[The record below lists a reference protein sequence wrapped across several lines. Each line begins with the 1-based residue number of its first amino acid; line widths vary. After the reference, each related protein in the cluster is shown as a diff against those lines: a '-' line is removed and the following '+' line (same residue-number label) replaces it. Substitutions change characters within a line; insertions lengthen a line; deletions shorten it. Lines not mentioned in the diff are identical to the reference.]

1 MRTDDDPEVVREAE
15 AMLLRVRDEVWLTL
29 QKNGLNYDWLMLSHV
44 TCRTQFSLAKELVT

>member
-29 QKNGLNYDWLMLSHV
+29 QKKGLNYDWLLLSHV
-44 TCRTQFSLAKELVT
+44 TCRTQFSLVNELVT

>member
-29 QKNGLNYDWLMLSHV
+29 QKNGLNYDWLMFSHV
-44 TCRTQFSLAKELVT
+44 TCRTQFSLVNELVT

>member
-44 TCRTQFSLAKELVT
+44 TCRTQFSLVNELVT

>member
-29 QKNGLNYDWLMLSHV
+29 QNK
-44 TCRTQFSLAKELVT
+44 RTQLGLAKLKSRDVSDSILIG